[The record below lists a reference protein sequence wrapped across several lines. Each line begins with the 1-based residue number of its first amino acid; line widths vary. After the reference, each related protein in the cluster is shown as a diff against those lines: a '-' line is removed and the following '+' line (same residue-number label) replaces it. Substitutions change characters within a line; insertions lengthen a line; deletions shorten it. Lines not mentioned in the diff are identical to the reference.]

1 MTRYLLDT
9 NHAGAVFKGQLDLR
23 THPKSQ
29 PVDEFGISLPGI
41 GELWFMVWNSARQAK
56 NATHLRQILSSFI
69 LWHFDLAAAEEF
81 GRVKT
86 RLRHLGRPTPDVD
99 LQFASI
105 ALVNDL
111 VLLTKDA
118 HFASL
123 LSFTPLKLDDW
134 LP

>member
-1 MTRYLLDT
+1 MTHFLLDT
-9 NHAGAVFKGQLDLR
+9 NHASAVFKGKLDLR
-23 THPKSQ
+23 THPKSG
-29 PVDEFGISLPGI
+29 PGDEFGVSIPGI
-41 GELWFMVWNSARQAK
+41 GELWFMVWNSARQAQ
-56 NATHLRQILSSFI
+56 NTTRLRQMLSSFI
-69 LWHFDLAAAEEF
+69 LWHFDLVSAEEF

-86 RLRHLGRPTPDVD
+86 RLRQLGRPVPDVD
-99 LQFASI
+99 LQIAFI

-123 LSFTPLKLDDW
+123 LAFTPLKRDDW